1 MVARPSHGTWF
12 VPLVA
17 AAFAPMHAGAGIV
30 AYYNG
35 PTSFS
40 AAITGMPD
48 LDQFRDSLLPDG
60 NGNGGGMYCV
70 PTSCVNLFA
79 YAANNGF
86 PSLMPGPGN
95 WQAQSSYAIAS
106 LAIAVTASQMGTDP
120 VNGTNGGGSIA
131 GATAILATGAKD
143 QLCVQWIFSS
153 AQQKWVRVHD
163 IAKQVALGGIATL
176 AYGRYTVTG
185 NSSGTYVLALDEKGD
200 LDRNG
205 GHAVTFES
213 ASPSGPFADYA
224 LTVRDPAT
232 PDVPDAMQSAFESR
246 YTDVYSLT
254 LRGGAAGQAF
264 TADTMYWEGSSK
276 PGTIRLVDSAQVI
289 RPCGA
294 LRFTSIPAGLLL
306 STFSPSTLGLAP
318 SPVTIAAPA
327 FGLADLAFSADATD
341 AYALVITSPTSGA
354 TQLRKI
360 NLANGAQ
367 QPVSPLTG
375 LRGMAVGRDGRVYAH
390 DGTSVHAFGIDG
402 APAGSITTLGAPSA
416 IAYDDLRDRVV
427 VLSVARRTVTAF
439 SKALAPVAEVVIP
452 ASIPMSGAGSLAV
465 SPEDGSAYF
474 VTSASNSLGRV
485 GPGMTA
491 AEVSLSAI
499 TGVTSPQR
507 VACGDAGRLWISSQ
521 GAVRAIA
528 RDDLGRWVQEPS
540 SPFHLLPDQG
550 PLAIMRSRTNF
561 DAALHTGPGWR
572 DIASFEDSGLGR
584 PIADCVADL
593 DGDGQVNGA
602 DLGTLLA
609 NWGQTRMDAVTVS
622 FDYVGNGAGSWASDL
637 VLVVD
642 DGVHPTIGWGG
653 YDSVLGAAVDAGN
666 WPFHGSGSV
675 ASGRYVATVPL
686 PTGAALSGAGPWSV
700 TVGNGWTTSP
710 AVQYRNVRVEPAGD
724 GMPSLVTVDDQAAT
738 GLQSVTRPFAI
749 AGLPG
754 DLNADGQVDG
764 ADLGSMLSAWGA
776 CTP

>member
-254 LRGGAAGQAF
+254 LRGGALTF
-264 TADTMYWEGSSK
+264 L
-276 PGTIRLVDSAQVI
+276 RVI
-289 RPCGA
+289 GPHDA
-294 LRFTSIPAGLLL
+294 LRGRAITYRVQALDAWMNPAHLHRVARLSI
-306 STFSPSTLGLAP
+306 S
-318 SPVTIAAPA
+318 APA
-327 FGLADLAFSADATD
+327 DERCIDPLL
-341 AYALVITSPTSGA
+341 
-354 TQLRKI
+354 
-360 NLANGAQ
+360 Q
-367 QPVSPLTG
+367 QPLDLKSNTQELPEILAWLCALLDETNERA
-375 LRGMAVGRDGRVYAH
+375 LR
-390 DGTSVHAFGIDG
+390 
-402 APAGSITTLGAPSA
+402 
-416 IAYDDLRDRVV
+416 
-427 VLSVARRTVTAF
+427 VLN
-439 SKALAPVAEVVIP
+439 
-452 ASIPMSGAGSLAV
+452 M
-465 SPEDGSAYF
+465 
-474 VTSASNSLGRV
+474 
-485 GPGMTA
+485 
-491 AEVSLSAI
+491 
-499 TGVTSPQR
+499 
-507 VACGDAGRLWISSQ
+507 
-521 GAVRAIA
+521 
-528 RDDLGRWVQEPS
+528 
-540 SPFHLLPDQG
+540 
-550 PLAIMRSRTNF
+550 
-561 DAALHTGPGWR
+561 
-572 DIASFEDSGLGR
+572 
-584 PIADCVADL
+584 
-593 DGDGQVNGA
+593 
-602 DLGTLLA
+602 
-609 NWGQTRMDAVTVS
+609 
-622 FDYVGNGAGSWASDL
+622 
-637 VLVVD
+637 
-642 DGVHPTIGWGG
+642 
-653 YDSVLGAAVDAGN
+653 
-666 WPFHGSGSV
+666 
-675 ASGRYVATVPL
+675 
-686 PTGAALSGAGPWSV
+686 ALSHSFKDPSNQRTAG
-700 TVGNGWTTSP
+700 
-710 AVQYRNVRVEPAGD
+710 
-724 GMPSLVTVDDQAAT
+724 
-738 GLQSVTRPFAI
+738 
-749 AGLPG
+749 
-754 DLNADGQVDG
+754 
-764 ADLGSMLSAWGA
+764 
-776 CTP
+776 